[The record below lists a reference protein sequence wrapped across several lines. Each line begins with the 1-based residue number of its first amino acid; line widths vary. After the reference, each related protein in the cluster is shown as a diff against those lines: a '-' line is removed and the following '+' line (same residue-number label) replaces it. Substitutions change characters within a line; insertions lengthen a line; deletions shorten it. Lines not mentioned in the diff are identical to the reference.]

1 MKTPKQKKDSAMFF
15 AIAFLVLL
23 VLGLTQFN
31 PIKAFLNDLTLLQGV
46 CGFVV
51 LVFVYAAL
59 ETLIIKTIRN
69 NEKK

>member
-15 AIAFLVLL
+15 AISFLVLL
-23 VLGLTQFN
+23 VLGLSQIN

-46 CGFVV
+46 FGFVV
-51 LVFVYAAL
+51 LVFIYAAL

-69 NEKK
+69 NGRN